1 VFSKYVET
9 EIAISCHQQKYF
21 KIGGGQ
27 HYAQN
32 QEEKPSIA
40 KVVVTDT
47 ISILKHSNLRSW
59 NKESEKI
66 LLNTATDQVV
76 IFLHVSPNFTW

>member
-1 VFSKYVET
+1 MKNSQLKKKKKLH
-9 EIAISCHQQKYF
+9 S
-21 KIGGGQ
+21 
-27 HYAQN
+27 
-32 QEEKPSIA
+32 PSIA